1 MAGLCARLRK
11 YPSMIVRPLNV
22 VLYKTQ
28 LLTVTDVSTIRAVV
42 IFKVKESFTTSV
54 DVIKKKTLFIDL
66 IGQVAMLMVVCQLS
80 HDVMGYD
87 RLIHLLSR

>member
-1 MAGLCARLRK
+1 
-11 YPSMIVRPLNV
+11 MIVRPLNV

-28 LLTVTDVSTIRAVV
+28 LLTVTDVSTTRAVV

-54 DVIKKKTLFIDL
+54 DVIKKTLFIDL

-80 HDVMGYD
+80 HDVIGYD
-87 RLIHLLSR
+87 RLIHLFSR

>member
-1 MAGLCARLRK
+1 
-11 YPSMIVRPLNV
+11 MIVRPLNV
-22 VLYKTQ
+22 VLSKIQ
-28 LLTVTDVSTIRAVV
+28 LLTVTDVSTTRAVV

-54 DVIKKKTLFIDL
+54 DVIKKTLFIDL

-80 HDVMGYD
+80 HDVIGYD

>member
-11 YPSMIVRPLNV
+11 YPWMIVRPLNV
-22 VLYKTQ
+22 VLSKIQ
-28 LLTVTDVSTIRAVV
+28 LLTVTDVSTTRAVV

-54 DVIKKKTLFIDL
+54 DAIKKTLFIDL

-80 HDVMGYD
+80 HDVIGYD

>member
-11 YPSMIVRPLNV
+11 YPWMIVRPLNV

-28 LLTVTDVSTIRAVV
+28 LLTVTDVSTTRAVV

-54 DVIKKKTLFIDL
+54 DVIKKTLFIDL

-80 HDVMGYD
+80 HDVIGYD

>member
-1 MAGLCARLRK
+1 MAGLSARLRK
-11 YPSMIVRPLNV
+11 YPWMIVRPLNV

-28 LLTVTDVSTIRAVV
+28 LLTVTDVSTTRAVV

-54 DVIKKKTLFIDL
+54 DVLKKTLFIDL

-80 HDVMGYD
+80 HDVIGYD

>member
-1 MAGLCARLRK
+1 
-11 YPSMIVRPLNV
+11 MIVRPLNV

-28 LLTVTDVSTIRAVV
+28 LLTVTDVSTTRAVV

-54 DVIKKKTLFIDL
+54 DVIKKTLFIDL

-80 HDVMGYD
+80 HDVIGYD

>member
-11 YPSMIVRPLNV
+11 YPWMIVRPLNV

-28 LLTVTDVSTIRAVV
+28 LLTVTDVSTTRAVV

-54 DVIKKKTLFIDL
+54 DVIKKTLFIDL
-66 IGQVAMLMVVCQLS
+66 VGQVAMLMVVCQLS
-80 HDVMGYD
+80 HDVIGYD

>member
-11 YPSMIVRPLNV
+11 YPWMIVRPLNV

-28 LLTVTDVSTIRAVV
+28 LLTVTDVSTTRAVV

-54 DVIKKKTLFIDL
+54 DGIKKTLFIDL

-80 HDVMGYD
+80 HDVIGYD
-87 RLIHLLSR
+87 TLIHLLSR

>member
-11 YPSMIVRPLNV
+11 YPWMIVRPLNV

-28 LLTVTDVSTIRAVV
+28 LLTVTDVSTTRAVV

-54 DVIKKKTLFIDL
+54 DGIKKTLFIDL

-80 HDVMGYD
+80 HDVIGYD

>member
-1 MAGLCARLRK
+1 MAGLCAHLRK
-11 YPSMIVRPLNV
+11 YPWMIVRPLNV

-28 LLTVTDVSTIRAVV
+28 LLTVTDVSTTRAV
-42 IFKVKESFTTSV
+42 VKESFTTSV
-54 DVIKKKTLFIDL
+54 DVIKKTLFIDL

-80 HDVMGYD
+80 HDVIGYD

>member
-11 YPSMIVRPLNV
+11 YPWEIVRPLNV

-28 LLTVTDVSTIRAVV
+28 LLTVTDVSTTRAVV
-42 IFKVKESFTTSV
+42 IFKVKESFPTSV
-54 DVIKKKTLFIDL
+54 DVIKKTLFIDL
-66 IGQVAMLMVVCQLS
+66 IGQVAKLMVVCQLS
-80 HDVMGYD
+80 HDVIGYD